1 MNRIIIDIQN
11 PYAIAVYSDIDGCYG
26 LDCPDDVFNCIG
38 EAVSYIKNHLLVDEP
53 KAAISI
59 VNSFEKTRP
68 ESYRNKFHWLPE
80 AIQEMEEAIV

>member
-1 MNRIIIDIQN
+1 
-11 PYAIAVYSDIDGCYG
+11 
-26 LDCPDDVFNCIG
+26 

-59 VNSFEKTRP
+59 VNSFEETRP

-80 AIQEMEEAIV
+80 AIQEMEEELV